1 MKQEQ
6 QTASTEEELI
16 QKQKKLKS
24 ERITTAFMIGLLIG
38 IFIYSAITNGFKF
51 FTFFPL
57 ILAYFFFWRRK
68 KTEANNQY

>member
-38 IFIYSAITNGFKF
+38 IFIYSAITNGLKF

-57 ILAYFFFWRRK
+57 ILAYFFFLKRK
-68 KTEANNQY
+68 KPNSENKT